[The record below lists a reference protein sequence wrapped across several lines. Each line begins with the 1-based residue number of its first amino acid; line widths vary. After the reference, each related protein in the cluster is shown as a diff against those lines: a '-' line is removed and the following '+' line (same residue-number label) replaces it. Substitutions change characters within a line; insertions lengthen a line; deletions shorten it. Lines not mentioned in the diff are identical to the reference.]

1 MTNKSEQ
8 AIERLN
14 KVETRFACSPAWKS
28 FVDGG
33 LSLIPGLGQ
42 AISFSRVHPS
52 RKSRGAWRPTQIG
65 FTLDQR
71 RSAYQMAQA
80 PGSGIRFRLL

>member
-14 KVETRFACSPAWKS
+14 EVETRFARSPVWKS

-52 RKSRGAWRPTQIG
+52 RKSRGAWRGDPPKSDSLSITADLTFYADG
-65 FTLDQR
+65 R
-71 RSAYQMAQA
+71 R
-80 PGSGIRFRLL
+80 